1 MLRIG
6 EQIRTK
12 VFRQTSNE
20 NRVEQCAWFELHSE
34 SLKVKILNLSTTDA
48 GYRFYIKYTPFA

>member
-1 MLRIG
+1 MLCIG

-20 NRVEQCAWFELHSE
+20 NIVEQCAWFELHSE

-48 GYRFYIKYTPFA
+48 GYRFYI